1 MSKLTINFR
10 AVMSFAL
17 TLIVAGISALSSVA
31 ASNAGGMATRENSD
45 NLLAISILS
54 APTGRLMGT
63 GHFTIDGDEAQ
74 PGATVLSGSS
84 IATGSDGDVTIDLTS
99 LGQIVLRP
107 ETAIRLR
114 LSEGKVEV
122 SLDRAGSITQLIPP
136 GVTGRLTVQGG
147 GGRLGVSRGEAEVK
161 GSGSKRTIQAGEVM
175 ALDQTS
181 EVVTKG
187 EALFTAEGDDMSA
200 SKESVATNDG
210 KMASGKTQAPEPSEV
225 GMVSAGLVGVIAMAG
240 TATAITLAVV
250 TGGSHSSKPIPP
262 RPSGVIP

>member
-1 MSKLTINFR
+1 MSKLNINFR

-17 TLIVAGISALSSVA
+17 TLIVAGIPALSSVA
-31 ASNAGGMATRENSD
+31 ASNASGTATLENSD

-74 PGATVLSGSS
+74 TGATVLSGSS
-84 IATGSDGDVTIDLTS
+84 IATGSDGDVTIDLAS

-114 LSEGKVEV
+114 LSKGKVEV
-122 SLDRAGSITQLIPP
+122 SLDRAGSIIQLVPP

-147 GGRLGVSRGEAEVK
+147 DARLGVSRGEAEVK
-161 GSGSKRTIQAGEVM
+161 GAGAKRTIQAGEVM
-175 ALDQTS
+175 ALDRMS

-187 EALFTAEGDDMSA
+187 EALLMAEGGDMSA
-200 SKESVATNDG
+200 SEESMAADG
-210 KMASGKTQAPEPSEV
+210 SKTASGTTQAPEPSEA
-225 GMVSAGLVGVIAMAG
+225 GIVSAGLVGVIAMAG

-250 TGGSHSSKPIPP
+250 TGRNHGSKPTPP